1 MPSVTSKADRRR
13 LKRQHLHTDAA
24 ALSSSVKCAR
34 RSEGTADAASAS
46 SSDGFQALLD
56 AEMDA
61 LSTLR
66 HELEAQ
72 ERIDLATVAGGGG
85 SVRIGGRAGLS
96 SHLQEITVDL
106 EDGEVFED
114 GDEDN

>member
-34 RSEGTADAASAS
+34 RSEGTADASAS